1 MCCSYEW
8 AIIVT
13 AITRFIESIDLD
25 VLRVERASKIQ
36 KCVDT
41 AFDC

>member
-1 MCCSYEW
+1 MNELLNW
-8 AIIVT
+8 A
-13 AITRFIESIDLD
+13 RFIESIDLY